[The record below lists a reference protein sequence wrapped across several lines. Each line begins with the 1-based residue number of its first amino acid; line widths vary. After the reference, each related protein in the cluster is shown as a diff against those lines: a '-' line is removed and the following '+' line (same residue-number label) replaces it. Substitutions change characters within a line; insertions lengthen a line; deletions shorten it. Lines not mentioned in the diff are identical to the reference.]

1 MINTIIPR
9 FLKVAYRKERLSS
22 FILVIGAV
30 DAVIGGVGARW
41 TLLSLGVFT
50 VAIAILVRWLQQ
62 QQAQVIVTQQ
72 VNRKMLPPSAVDSPL
87 PPLTNRQR
95 QR

>member
-1 MINTIIPR
+1 MNAIIPR
-9 FLKVAYRKERLSS
+9 FFKVAYRKEPLSS

-30 DAVIGGVGARW
+30 DAVIGGVGQRW

-50 VAIAILVRWLQQ
+50 VFIAMLVRWLQQ
-62 QQAQVIVTQQ
+62 QQAQAIVPQR
-72 VNRKMLPPSAVDSPL
+72 VNRKMLPPSAADNPL
-87 PPLTNRQR
+87 PALTNRQK